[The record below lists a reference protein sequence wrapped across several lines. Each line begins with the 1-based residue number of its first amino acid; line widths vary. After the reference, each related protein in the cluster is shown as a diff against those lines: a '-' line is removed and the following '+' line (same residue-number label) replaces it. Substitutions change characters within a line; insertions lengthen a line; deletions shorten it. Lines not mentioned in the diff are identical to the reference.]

1 MQFHK
6 GLNHNVEGEELNHKK
21 GVFKSFQ
28 NEYSFVLYLNLC
40 DSKLYLVTEQIV
52 IKKWI
57 RIFEVQINNHF

>member
-28 NEYSFVLYLNLC
+28 NEYSFVLCINLC

-52 IKKWI
+52 IQ
-57 RIFEVQINNHF
+57 IFEMQINNQF